1 MGHIPCPPTEK
12 PFDGAA
18 NPPDSEEARFHVH
31 VPWMPATADPTRYGK
46 TLQNLAW
53 EVMDFWEWVRPER
66 EERAAREMLLE
77 RVSAAAKSLWPQSK
91 VCTYRFCLCFS
102 RSFYTQKSFP
112 GVRPIAHLGVV

>member
-1 MGHIPCPPTEK
+1 
-12 PFDGAA
+12 
-18 NPPDSEEARFHVH
+18 
-31 VPWMPATADPTRYGK
+31 MPATADPTRYGK

-91 VCTYRFCLCFS
+91 AFAPS
-102 RSFYTQKSFP
+102 RTSGWYDPSN
-112 GVRPIAHLGVV
+112 VRWPTFAV